1 MPPGRAPPQTHPPA
15 TETGPAIAAGAP
27 GGGFAGSVDSLT
39 ADEASGTLSIGGSL
53 TTADTV
59 ETSGWPH

>member
-1 MPPGRAPPQTHPPA
+1 MPPGLARRHTLAPA
-15 TETGPAIAAGAP
+15 TEPGPALAASA